1 MLALNLLWIAALKLN
16 TNNFNLKKYLYL
28 PIMLGLLLAGNSHAI
43 EPPPLL
49 TDYLPRVKNFGQG
62 QFTYLGFKVYDASF
76 YAEDPAGQT
85 GFALSLNYLRKI
97 SSNDLVSS
105 TVKQLERVGASEEQ
119 IGQWKKPLEKNYP
132 DVESGHQIMA
142 VFIPKKGTSFL
153 HNGKP
158 VGNIAG
164 DDFAKS
170 FFGIWL
176 DPKTSYPELRRQL
189 LVNPCSPALI
199 NSNCSK

>member
-76 YAEDPAGQT
+76 YAEDPA
-85 GFALSLNYLRKI
+85 
-97 SSNDLVSS
+97 
-105 TVKQLERVGASEEQ
+105 
-119 IGQWKKPLEKNYP
+119 
-132 DVESGHQIMA
+132 
-142 VFIPKKGTSFL
+142 
-153 HNGKP
+153 
-158 VGNIAG
+158 
-164 DDFAKS
+164 
-170 FFGIWL
+170 
-176 DPKTSYPELRRQL
+176 
-189 LVNPCSPALI
+189 
-199 NSNCSK
+199 